1 MNKIVEGT
9 SEMRREDTDEGHGM
23 AGLRAASDSQANL
36 ALSSA
41 LLWCHYLLD
50 RFNEKRAAP
59 F

>member
-1 MNKIVEGT
+1 
-9 SEMRREDTDEGHGM
+9 MRREDTDEGHGM